1 MKNLLQHNQEKIQQ
15 IRKLLLEGRR
25 KGYSRYTSYCWKVG
39 GGYNR
44 YTSYCRKVGEGYSR
58 HTSYYWK
65 VGEGDIVDTQAIV
78 GR

>member
-39 GGYNR
+39 ER
-44 YTSYCRKVGEGYSR
+44 DT
-58 HTSYYWK
+58 
-65 VGEGDIVDTQAIV
+65 VDTQAIV